1 MEPITLRDGGS
12 HLARLL
18 QHSPVAAARNGV
30 LNMLYDALTSA
41 KPPVPMFDE
50 LTAATAPLREALR
63 VPDLESVPDALC
75 ALEGRPPRAVVSAL
89 RSPELVTVMR
99 DSLDMLGL
107 IGLSN
112 RVAQWGPSD
121 PADPPSSALPMSKTG
136 RVARGELVAQ
146 LRERTAEL
154 IAEWT
159 RVEVQMRPGTAM
171 DGRARAAAARAW
183 QVPMITGSTPPVPQ
197 ASAALHPNRLGRT
210 AAVVAY
216 SSLSRAMSSE
226 CSAPSRWVF
235 EAIALLVAVGEAL
248 RPEDWMPGVWGSSDG
263 SARVVV
269 RTGRPISLES
279 HGPDAWWP
287 VFDAWGTHQVRIAR
301 SMPTAWKLTTI
312 EADVVVWA
320 LCSAAVRL
328 AVAASAPLVVHVR
341 SMAEPVDPWPAHCE
355 QELPRWAAGA
365 RSVWALMQSARK
377 FQEWSAWPELLT
389 PELSVD
395 HSWPWQSV

>member
-18 QHSPVAAARNGV
+18 NHSPVTAARNGV

-41 KPPVPMFDE
+41 NPPVPMYEE
-50 LTAATAPLREALR
+50 LATAAAPLCAALG

-75 ALEGRPPRAVVSAL
+75 ALEGRPPRAVAAAV
-89 RSPELVTVMR
+89 RSPELVTAMR
-99 DSLDMLGL
+99 DSLDMLDL
-107 IGLSN
+107 PSLAS
-112 RVAQWGPSD
+112 RVAQWGPMN
-121 PADPPSSALPMSKTG
+121 PADPPSSALPLSKAG
-136 RVARGELVAQ
+136 RAARGELVAQ

-154 IAEWT
+154 MAEWI
-159 RVEVQMRPGTAM
+159 RVDVQMCPGAAT

-183 QVPMITGSTPPVPQ
+183 QVPMITGSVPALPQ

-216 SSLSRAMSSE
+216 SSLPKAMSDA

-235 EAIALLVAVGEAL
+235 EAVALLVAVGESL
-248 RPEDWMPGVWGSSDG
+248 RPENWMPGAWGSRDG
-263 SARVVV
+263 SARVAV
-269 RTGRPISLES
+269 RTGESISLES

-287 VFDAWGTHQVRIAR
+287 VFDAWGTHQVRIAK
-301 SMPTAWKLTTI
+301 SIPTAWKLTTV

-328 AVAASAPLVVHVR
+328 ATAASAPLKMLGRSVV
-341 SMAEPVDPWPAHCE
+341 EPVDPWPAHRDV
-355 QELPRWAAGA
+355 ELPRWTQGA
-365 RSVWALMQSARK
+365 RSVWALMQSARP
-377 FQEWSAWPELLT
+377 FQEWTAWPELMT
-389 PELSVD
+389 PELGVD
-395 HSWPWQSV
+395 HSWPWS